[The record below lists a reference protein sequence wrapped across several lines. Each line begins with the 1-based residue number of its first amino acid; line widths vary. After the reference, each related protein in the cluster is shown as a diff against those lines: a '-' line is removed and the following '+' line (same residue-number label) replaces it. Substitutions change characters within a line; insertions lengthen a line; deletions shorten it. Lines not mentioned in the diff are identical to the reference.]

1 MASEN
6 EIFVQFLFR
15 SHNDDD
21 DDANIK
27 KEVEKKNRLPKKKN
41 YANMHLNKPKQMQKL
56 KLKHH
61 KCGFVMPSVQCV
73 FKMCTSHMH

>member
-27 KEVEKKNRLPKKKN
+27 KEVEQKNRLPKKK
-41 YANMHLNKPKQMQKL
+41 KL
-56 KLKHH
+56 
-61 KCGFVMPSVQCV
+61 
-73 FKMCTSHMH
+73 